1 MLRSLVGS
9 EMCIRD
15 SGMFM
20 DPQYGY
26 AVKESPFVPVD
37 GEMFWHIGHQK
48 YDQNWPM
55 VIGAETAAWR
65 LREMHYSTLSLVHGF
80 TKLDGVS
87 KAELG
92 NETIDS
98 WMSAPLNLTLLQNSR
113 LPISDAYT
121 QVPHTGYEY
130 IRDHL
135 GYRLELQAATFP
147 SIVSIPTGQS
157 FALPFSARLIN
168 FGFAAPVNP
177 RPVWLVLLTGDNSSV
192 SWKSQDSVADPR
204 DWQPFAPGD
213 PTFTPL
219 LHVLGVGTVEMVRA
233 RFEVASDDVGLDSR
247 LAVGLLLPD
256 ARSAAAAYSV
266 RFANDDVDWLHVEGE
281 GIVNVIGSIVASN
294 QQSVTRD

>member
-157 FALPFSARLIN
+157 FACLLYTSD
-168 FGFAAPVNP
+168 AA
-177 RPVWLVLLTGDNSSV
+177 DEE
-192 SWKSQDSVADPR
+192 DSVD
-204 DWQPFAPGD
+204 
-213 PTFTPL
+213 
-219 LHVLGVGTVEMVRA
+219 LGGRRIIKKKKKRKLEIVRIM
-233 RFEVASDDVGLDSR
+233 D
-247 LAVGLLLPD
+247 
-256 ARSAAAAYSV
+256 
-266 RFANDDVDWLHVEGE
+266 
-281 GIVNVIGSIVASN
+281 IKKK
-294 QQSVTRD
+294 